1 MDDLAM
7 ILGSGK
13 SAEPVAAGLAGPLEA
28 PLAAPEAHRSRP
40 LRVLVGVTGASG
52 AVYALDFL
60 RRCPGDKYLV
70 TSKWARAVLHSELG
84 MREEDLMPLVKARFA
99 DADLA
104 APFSSGSNAF
114 DAVVIVPC
122 STSTAAKI
130 AAGIG
135 DTLITRAA
143 QVALKERRRL
153 ILAVRETPL
162 SSVVLEAL
170 LKLSQS
176 GAVVF
181 PLSPPWY
188 DPPRTLDELV
198 AATTSKLLRVVGVE
212 VPGGW
217 RHEELE

>member
-7 ILGSGK
+7 TLGSR
-13 SAEPVAAGLAGPLEA
+13 AER
-28 PLAAPEAHRSRP
+28 AAPRAEADGRSARP

-70 TSKWARAVLHSELG
+70 ASQWARAVLHSELDL
-84 MREEDLMPLVKARFA
+84 REEDLDPYVRARFA
-99 DADLA
+99 DADLS

-114 DAVVIVPC
+114 DAMVVVPC

-143 QVALKERRRL
+143 AVVLKERRRL

-162 SSVVLEAL
+162 STIQLEAL
-170 LKLSQS
+170 HKLSLA
-176 GAVVF
+176 GAVIF

-188 DPPRTLDELV
+188 GNPKTVDELV
-198 AATTSKLLRVVGVE
+198 AATTAKLLRLVGVE
-212 VPGGW
+212 LPGGW
-217 RHEELE
+217 READLE

>member
-1 MDDLAM
+1 
-7 ILGSGK
+7 
-13 SAEPVAAGLAGPLEA
+13 
-28 PLAAPEAHRSRP
+28 
-40 LRVLVGVTGASG
+40 
-52 AVYALDFL
+52 
-60 RRCPGDKYLV
+60 
-70 TSKWARAVLHSELG
+70 VLHAETGLKLS
-84 MREEDLMPLVKARFA
+84 DLEPHVKKIFA
-99 DADLA
+99 DSDLA
-104 APFSSGSNAF
+104 APFSSGSNRH
-114 DAVVIVPC
+114 DALVIIPC
-122 STSTAAKI
+122 SVSTLAKI
-130 AAGIG
+130 AAGIA

-198 AATTSKLLRVVGVE
+198 AATTSKLLRILGVE